1 MSIMLPHQQLMPS
14 IFDRNLI
21 YVTGKGG
28 VGRSTVAGALGL
40 VASARG
46 RRTIVCEVA
55 ERGQLPGVFGRELEG
70 PEELELAD
78 GLWAT
83 SIDPQ
88 AALEEWL
95 RTQVGG
101 PLVRLLAQ
109 SSAFQYFVAAAPGA
123 RELVTIVKVWELAQ
137 RKRWKPGAEGYDL
150 VIVDAPASG
159 HGVNMLRTPKTY
171 GDLARVGPIRKQAD
185 QVTRFLR
192 DRRRT
197 AYLAVALAEEMPV
210 SETLEVDRAL
220 RENVGTGFG
229 TIVVNGVYPR
239 RFDKADVDRLAAA
252 AANGAAPAAR
262 AALRAARGEFSW
274 ARAQQG
280 QLRRLRRAAEK
291 AEVVTL
297 PFLFAPE
304 LGRPE
309 LERLSAELG

>member
-1 MSIMLPHQQLMPS
+1 MPS

-40 VASARG
+40 AAAERG

-55 ERGQLPGVFGRELEG
+55 EQGRLPGVFGRELEG
-70 PEELELAD
+70 PVELELAN
-78 GLWAT
+78 GLFAT

-95 RTQVGG
+95 GTQVGG
-101 PLVRLLAQ
+101 ALVRLLGQ

-137 RKRWKPGAEGYDL
+137 RERWDRRAEGYDL

-159 HGVNMLRTPKTY
+159 HGVGMLRTPKTY

-274 ARAQQG
+274 ARGQQG

-309 LERLSAELG
+309 LERLSAELDRKLGRG

>member
-21 YVTGKGG
+21 YITGKGG
-28 VGRSTVAGALGL
+28 VGRSTVAAALAL
-40 VASARG
+40 AASERG

-55 ERGQLPGVFGRELEG
+55 GQGRLPDAFGRELEG
-70 PEELELAD
+70 PEELELSD
-78 GLWAT
+78 GLFAT

-88 AALEEWL
+88 TALEEWL

-101 PLVRLLAQ
+101 AFVRLLAQ

-137 RKRWKPGAEGYDL
+137 RERWDREAEGYDL

-159 HGVNMLRTPKTY
+159 HGVGMLRTPKTY

-220 RENVGTGFG
+220 REHVGGG
-229 TIVVNGVYPR
+229 LETIIVNGVYPR
-239 RFDKADVDRLAAA
+239 RFGKADVERLETVAG
-252 AANGAAPAAR
+252 NGAPPAAR
-262 AALRAARGEFSW
+262 AALRAARGEYAWS
-274 ARAQQG
+274 RGQQG
-280 QLRRLRRAAEK
+280 QLRRLRRAVDD
-291 AEVVTL
+291 AEV
-297 PFLFAPE
+297 
-304 LGRPE
+304 
-309 LERLSAELG
+309 

>member
-1 MSIMLPHQQLMPS
+1 MSIMLPHRESMAS
-14 IFDRNLI
+14 ILERSLV

-109 SSAFQYFVAAAPGA
+109 SSAFQYFVAAPPRA
-123 RELVTIVKVWELAQ
+123 RELVTIVKGWEL
-137 RKRWKPGAEGYDL
+137 
-150 VIVDAPASG
+150 
-159 HGVNMLRTPKTY
+159 
-171 GDLARVGPIRKQAD
+171 
-185 QVTRFLR
+185 
-192 DRRRT
+192 
-197 AYLAVALAEEMPV
+197 
-210 SETLEVDRAL
+210 
-220 RENVGTGFG
+220 
-229 TIVVNGVYPR
+229 
-239 RFDKADVDRLAAA
+239 
-252 AANGAAPAAR
+252 AAR
-262 AALRAARGEFSW
+262 AALRAARGEYAWS
-274 ARAQQG
+274 RGQQG
-280 QLRRLRRAAEK
+280 QLRRLRRAVDD

-297 PFLFAPE
+297 PFLFEPE
-304 LGRPE
+304 LGRE
-309 LERLSAELG
+309 QLERLSGELDRKLGRR

>member
-1 MSIMLPHQQLMPS
+1 MPS

-28 VGRSTVAGALGL
+28 VGRSTVAGALALAAAQRGL
-40 VASARG
+40 
-46 RRTIVCEVA
+46 RTIVCEVG
-55 ERGQLPGVFGRELEG
+55 EQGRLPGVFGRELQG
-70 PEELELAD
+70 PEELELSD
-78 GLWAT
+78 GLFAT

-95 RTQVGG
+95 RTQIGG
-101 PLVRLLAQ
+101 ALVRLLAQ

-137 RKRWKPGAEGYDL
+137 RERWDRRAEGYDL

-159 HGVNMLRTPKTY
+159 HGVGMLRTPKTY

-192 DRRRT
+192 NPRRT
-197 AYLAVALAEEMPV
+197 AYVAVALPEEMPV

-220 RENVGTGFG
+220 RTHVGAGFG

-239 RFDKADVDRLAAA
+239 RFGKADVERLAAVA
-252 AANGAAPAAR
+252 QNGAPAAAR
-262 AALRAARGEFSW
+262 AALRAARGEFAW
-274 ARAQQG
+274 ARGQQG
-280 QLRRLRRAAEK
+280 QLRRLRRAAGE
-291 AEVVTL
+291 AEVITL

-304 LGRPE
+304 LGRAE
-309 LERLSAELG
+309 LERLSAELDRKLGRG

>member
-1 MSIMLPHQQLMPS
+1 MPS

-40 VASARG
+40 AAAERG

-55 ERGQLPGVFGRELEG
+55 EQGRLPGVFGRELEG
-70 PEELELAD
+70 PVELELAN
-78 GLWAT
+78 GLFAT

-95 RTQVGG
+95 GTQVGG
-101 PLVRLLAQ
+101 ALVRLLGQ

-137 RKRWKPGAEGYDL
+137 RERWDRRAEGYDL

-159 HGVNMLRTPKTY
+159 HGVGMLRTPKTY

-274 ARAQQG
+274 ARGQQG

-309 LERLSAELG
+309 LERLSAELGRKLRRG

>member
-1 MSIMLPHQQLMPS
+1 MSIMLPHQQPMPS

-40 VASARG
+40 VAAARG

-55 ERGQLPGVFGRELEG
+55 ERGRLPGVFGREREG
-70 PEELELAD
+70 AEEIELAD
-78 GLWAT
+78 GLWAA

-88 AALEEWL
+88 AALEEWR

-137 RKRWKPGAEGYDL
+137 RKRWKRGAEGYDL
-150 VIVDAPASG
+150 VILDAPASG
-159 HGVNMLRTPKTY
+159 HGVGMLRTPKTY
-171 GDLARVGPIRKQAD
+171 GDLARIGPIHKQAG

-192 DRRRT
+192 DPRRT
-197 AYLAVALAEEMPV
+197 VYVAVALAEEMPV

-220 RENVGTGFG
+220 REHVGGG
-229 TIVVNGVYPR
+229 LETIIVNGVYPR
-239 RFDKADVDRLAAA
+239 RFGKAEVERLETVAG
-252 AANGAAPAAR
+252 NGAPPAAR
-262 AALRAARGEFSW
+262 AALRAARGEYAW
-274 ARAQQG
+274 ARGQQG
-280 QLRRLRRAAEK
+280 PLRRARRAGGDPGGGPPP
-291 AEVVTL
+291 V
-297 PFLFAPE
+297 P
-304 LGRPE
+304 
-309 LERLSAELG
+309 

>member
-1 MSIMLPHQQLMPS
+1 MLSL
-14 IFDRNLI
+14 FDRSLI

-40 VASARG
+40 AAAERG

-55 ERGQLPGVFGRELEG
+55 EQGRLPGVFGRELEG
-70 PEELELAD
+70 PVELELTD
-78 GLWAT
+78 GLFAT

-95 RTQVGG
+95 GTQVGG
-101 PLVRLLAQ
+101 ALVRLLGQ

-137 RKRWKPGAEGYDL
+137 RERWDRRAEGYDL

-159 HGVNMLRTPKTY
+159 HGVGMLRTPKTY

-274 ARAQQG
+274 ARGQQG

-309 LERLSAELG
+309 LERLSAELGRKLRRG